1 MTREHEPLEATL
13 LRLTQERDDADR
25 RYNEALTA
33 VDRALVRAP
42 EFPHPPPPYDEHQIT
57 PLNQASD
64 VITAPPPGGRIK
76 GRLAR
81 FVWSVVLPTLQRQ
94 AGFNSTMVD
103 HVNRNVTAH
112 REAQRAIESII
123 GLLRDET
130 AALVAFHSRLLIYLQ
145 QITAYVDTNDR
156 PTGGRAL
163 VVNAAVNAVP
173 EDIAKRWEALL
184 AREQRFQARF

>member
-64 VITAPPPGGRIK
+64 VITAPPPGGRFN
-76 GRLAR
+76 GQLAI

-94 AGFNSTMVD
+94 AGF
-103 HVNRNVTAH
+103 
-112 REAQRAIESII
+112 
-123 GLLRDET
+123 
-130 AALVAFHSRLLIYLQ
+130 YL
-145 QITAYVDTNDR
+145 T
-156 PTGGRAL
+156 TGGHLKRRAT
-163 VVNAAVNAVP
+163 
-173 EDIAKRWEALL
+173 
-184 AREQRFQARF
+184 

>member
-33 VDRALVRAP
+33 VDRALVRTP
-42 EFPHPPPPYDEHQIT
+42 EFPHPPPPYDDHQIT

-64 VITAPPPGGRIK
+64 VIAAPPPGGRIK

-94 AGFNSTMVD
+94 AGVNLEVGD
-103 HVNRNVTAH
+103 HRKRNLTAH
-112 REAQRAIESII
+112 PHA
-123 GLLRDET
+123 
-130 AALVAFHSRLLIYLQ
+130 
-145 QITAYVDTNDR
+145 
-156 PTGGRAL
+156 
-163 VVNAAVNAVP
+163 
-173 EDIAKRWEALL
+173 
-184 AREQRFQARF
+184 